1 MEDIK
6 QLKLK
11 RDSIRTQI
19 FYKDKYNEDAREL
32 VKEYNELS
40 DKLLKYGVPKSNLK
54 YVTEEYW
61 VEKAKTCDFVS
72 TRNIKNPQP
81 NHVQIV
87 KKDSNIDSLNKG
99 VPLETYLKETIT
111 NTIRQEFKTFK
122 DKEPITNEY
131 ILTIAW
137 TNDPADP
144 IDLGYLT
151 HYLEKFNVKCTQ
163 PISINQITMN
173 KEEEFML
180 KYEYNGN
187 EYEHNILK
195 KSIQY
200 ILDNLYTKTE
210 IGFFSKKIR

>member
-1 MEDIK
+1 MEDRIK
-6 QLKLK
+6 QLKSK
-11 RDSIRTQI
+11 RFQLRDKLSQWDKNN
-19 FYKDKYNEDAREL
+19 KDYDKGLQLAI
-32 VKEYNELS
+32 EYNTIINELKQLGFNAES
-40 DKLLKYGVPKSNLK
+40 KVE
-54 YVTEEYW
+54 YVTTKYW
-61 VEKAKTCDFVS
+61 ENKLNGKDTRVIEKKS
-72 TRNIKNPQP
+72 T
-81 NHVQIV
+81 
-87 KKDSNIDSLNKG
+87 NIDSLNKG
-99 VPLETYLKETIT
+99 VPLETYLKETIA
-111 NTIRQEFKTFK
+111 NTIRQEFETFK
-122 DKEPITNEY
+122 DKDPITNAY
-131 ILTIAW
+131 TLTIAW
-137 TNDPADP
+137 TNDPTDP

-210 IGFFSKKIR
+210 IGFFSKKN

>member
-1 MEDIK
+1 MDDRIK
-6 QLKLK
+6 QLKSK
-11 RDSIRTQI
+11 RFQLRDKLSQWDKNN
-19 FYKDKYNEDAREL
+19 KDYDKGLQLAI
-32 VKEYNELS
+32 EYNTIIDELKQLGFNAES
-40 DKLLKYGVPKSNLK
+40 KVE
-54 YVTEEYW
+54 YVTTKYW
-61 VEKAKTCDFVS
+61 ENKLNSKDTRVIEKKS
-72 TRNIKNPQP
+72 T
-81 NHVQIV
+81 
-87 KKDSNIDSLNKG
+87 NIDSLNKG

-122 DKEPITNEY
+122 DKDPITNAY
-131 ILTIAW
+131 TLTIAW
-137 TNDPADP
+137 TNDPTDP
-144 IDLGYLT
+144 IDLRYLT

>member
-1 MEDIK
+1 MDDRIK
-6 QLKLK
+6 QLKSK
-11 RDSIRTQI
+11 RFQLRDKLSQWDKNN
-19 FYKDKYNEDAREL
+19 KDYDKGLQLAI
-32 VKEYNELS
+32 EYNTIIDELKQLGFNAES
-40 DKLLKYGVPKSNLK
+40 KVE
-54 YVTEEYW
+54 YVTTKYW
-61 VEKAKTCDFVS
+61 ENKLNSKDTRVIEKKS
-72 TRNIKNPQP
+72 T
-81 NHVQIV
+81 
-87 KKDSNIDSLNKG
+87 NIDSLNKG

-122 DKEPITNEY
+122 DKDPITNAY
-131 ILTIAW
+131 TLTIAW

-151 HYLEKFNVKCTQ
+151 HYLEEFNVKCTQ